1 MSTSILT
8 EVRGRVGIIALNRPD
23 ALNTLTHDMCQAMFA
38 QLTAWEQDDTITV
51 VILRG
56 HGDKSF
62 CAGGDVVSIYH
73 AGKAGSAAW
82 ENFFSDE
89 YKLDYKI
96 ATYSKPIVSLCHGFT
111 MGGGVGIGLH
121 IKRRVAA
128 DNFVFAMPESG
139 IGLIPDVGGTYLLSR
154 LAGALGTYLGLT
166 GERVKAG
173 DALAIGLVDYHVPYT
188 EFDNLIAEIIR
199 APENVDNSLKHFHQP
214 VESGIITQHLKDI
227 DTYFS
232 TGGLQDILANLSMG
246 NEWAIS
252 VRDKL
257 MRLSP
262 TSMKLTLEA
271 VRRAKIL
278 TLKQCL
284 AQEYRLVCNIKQ
296 GHDFYEGIRALL
308 IDKDKR
314 PIWKP
319 AAFGDVSAE
328 IVESYF
334 AVPATGDWVPSNS

>member
-1 MSTSILT
+1 MSVAILS
-8 EVRGRVGIIALNRPD
+8 EVRGRVGILTLNRPE
-23 ALNTLTHDMCQAMFA
+23 ALNALTHEMC
-38 QLTAWEQDDTITV
+38 LTMLAHLKAWEQDDTIAV

-56 HGDKSF
+56 QGDKAF

-121 IKRRVAA
+121 LKRRVAA
-128 DNFVFAMPESG
+128 DTFVFAMPETG

-154 LAGALGTYLGLT
+154 LSGALGVYLGLT

-173 DALAIGLVDYHVPYT
+173 DALAIGLVDYHVPYAQFESLIT
-188 EFDNLIAEIIR
+188 EIVS
-199 APENVDNSLKHFHQP
+199 APEGLDNTLAHFHQP
-214 VESGIITQHLKDI
+214 VEGGALMQNLKDI

-232 TGGLQDILANLSMG
+232 AGGLQDILGNLSMG

-271 VRRAKIL
+271 ISRAKSL
-278 TLKQCL
+278 NLAQCL
-284 AQEYRLVCNIKQ
+284 AQEYRLVCTIKQ

-308 IDKDKR
+308 IDKDKK

-319 AAFGDVSAE
+319 ATFGDVSAE
-328 IVESYF
+328 MVESYF
-334 AVPATGDWVPSNS
+334 ALPATGEWTPSNS